1 MARNGGVGGM
11 ARNERVWLVSEGEG
25 SCGLVWL
32 DVGCGGKMKKIL
44 RHRTRGLDLRG
55 TSKARIVVSC
65 VRHWNGNETVRTT
78 GL

>member
-44 RHRTRGLDLRG
+44 RHRTRSLDLRG
-55 TSKARIVVSC
+55 ALKARIVVSC

>member
-1 MARNGGVGGM
+1 MA
-11 ARNERVWLVSEGEG
+11 VSEGEG

-44 RHRTRGLDLRG
+44 RHRTRVLDLRG

>member
-32 DVGCGGKMKKIL
+32 DVGCGGKRKKIL
-44 RHRTRGLDLRG
+44 RHRTHVFDLHA
-55 TSKARIVVSC
+55 TPEARIVFSC
-65 VRHWNGNETVRTT
+65 VRH
-78 GL
+78 